1 MLNLQTPQASA
12 VRVANISVN
21 MVGADG
27 PSISYSVE
35 FGAVVNGAFVVAYST
50 NGLINGLNA
59 AAFVQQFANIE
70 PQFLQFL
77 AGIGSIPALTE
88 GLEQGAVEEEQK

>member
-1 MLNLQTPQASA
+1 MLNLQTPQAPA

-35 FGAVVNGAFVVAYST
+35 FGAVVNGVFVVAYST
-50 NGLINGLNA
+50 NGLISGANA

-77 AGIGSIPALTE
+77 ASIGSIPALQVEVIE
-88 GLEQGAVEEEQK
+88 GAELK